1 MSSDIPAAD
10 FLDLPTRAQKPR
22 DLGITHVFDKGVPTQ
37 GARGLVDA
45 VGPLIDI
52 WKFGFGTAYL
62 DRHLGEKIAL
72 LEANQIKPCPG
83 GTLLEVAWLQG
94 EVDAFFDWAGAAG
107 FNCVEVSNGATA
119 MPTTAK
125 RELIG
130 RAADRGFEVFAEVGS
145 KDPGEIASPDA
156 WVEEVRGDVAA
167 GASWVVAEG
176 RESGTVGL
184 YESDGTV
191 RSDLV
196 HALEEIGGSTRIVYE
211 APRRSQQA
219 WLIRSLGANVNL
231 GNIALDEVLSVEA
244 LRAGLRTDT
253 VGYPVRAGGEVRG
266 PCSS

>member
-1 MSSDIPAAD
+1 MPSEVPAVD
-10 FLDLPTRAQKPR
+10 FLELPTRVQKPR
-22 DLGITHVFDKGVPTQ
+22 DLGITHVLDKGLPAPGVR
-37 GARGLVDA
+37 ALLDA

-62 DRHLGEKIAL
+62 DQHLSQKIAL
-72 LEANQIKPCPG
+72 LEDHQVKPCPG

-94 EVDAFFDWAGAAG
+94 EVDAFFGWAGDAG
-107 FNCVEVSNGATA
+107 FDCVEVSNGATA
-119 MPTTAK
+119 MPTGAK
-125 RELIG
+125 RELIA
-130 RAADRGFEVFAEVGS
+130 RAADHDFEVFAEVGS

-156 WVEEVRGDVAA
+156 WVEDARQDLAA

-184 YESDGTV
+184 YDRDGTI

-196 HALEEIGGSTRIVYE
+196 HALEELGGSTRIVYE

-244 LRAGLRTDT
+244 LRSGLRADT
-253 VGYPVRAGGEVRG
+253 VAYPVRASGEI
-266 PCSS
+266 